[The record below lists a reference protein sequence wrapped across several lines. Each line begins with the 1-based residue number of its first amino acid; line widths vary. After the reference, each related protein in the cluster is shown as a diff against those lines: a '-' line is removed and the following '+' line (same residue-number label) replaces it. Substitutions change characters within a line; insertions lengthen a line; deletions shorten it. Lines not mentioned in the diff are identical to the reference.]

1 MFSSNYSSIEFSYG
15 FDSTV
20 SILRTT
26 PVALQEV
33 HTRSVDIVYA
43 QADKINTNITPTGI
57 DLQETYIK
65 RTRYLIK
72 NNSLDRSVAK
82 FYIDHVADPSLGG
95 YVVTTQKQCIKSVMG
110 FSRFEL
116 KLDPQQEIEFIVD
129 EQAQHNK
136 HIYESTALETFLEKQ
151 VPELLKSKL
160 IDEKTVELIQK
171 IIAHKFVLQ
180 VLRHITDSTI
190 SDTQIRT
197 WSPKKELIPK
207 SLFEKSVAIVEFQ
220 RVIRDI
226 EKQIKSHEA
235 HIKSIF
241 ENQDRIRQNIKS
253 LEKVEKSDLMTRYLK
268 DLNTEEDDLQRTRR
282 NISTLQE
289 QCNQRQKELEEKQA
303 TIKHEAKESHKN
315 LRI

>member
-1 MFSSNYSSIEFSYG
+1 MIVSFDISIRFSYG

-26 PVALQEV
+26 PIALQEV
-33 HTRSVDIVYA
+33 HTRSVDVVYS
-43 QADKINTNITPTGI
+43 QVDKNNTKTVPTGI

-72 NNSLDRSVAK
+72 NNSLDRTISK

-95 YVVTTQKQCIKSVMG
+95 YVVTTQEKCIKSVMG

-116 KLDPQQEIEFIVD
+116 KLEPQQEIEFIVA

-136 HIYESTALETFLEKQ
+136 HILDSNALETFLDKQ
-151 VPELLKSKL
+151 VPELVQAKL
-160 IDEKTVELIQK
+160 IDNKTVELIQK
-171 IIAHKFVLQ
+171 IIAHKFILQ
-180 VLRHITDSTI
+180 VLRQITDSTI
-190 SDTQIRT
+190 GDTQIRSWT
-197 WSPKKELIPK
+197 LKQELIPAK
-207 SLFEKSVAIVEFQ
+207 LFEKSVAIVELQ
-220 RVIRDI
+220 RIIRDI
-226 EKQIKSHEA
+226 EKQIKGHEA

-253 LEKVEKSDLMTRYLK
+253 LERVEKSDLMTRYLK

-282 NISTLQE
+282 NISALQD
-289 QCNQRQKELEEKQA
+289 QCNQRQRELEDKQA
-303 TIKHEAKESHKN
+303 SIKHEAKEAQKN
-315 LRI
+315 VKI

>member
-1 MFSSNYSSIEFSYG
+1 M
-15 FDSTV
+15 

-26 PVALQEV
+26 PIALQEV
-33 HTRSVDIVYA
+33 HTRSVEIVYA
-43 QADKINTNITPTGI
+43 QSDKVNTNVTPTGI

-129 EQAQHNK
+129 EQAQNNK
-136 HIYESTALETFLEKQ
+136 HIFESTALETFLEKQ

-180 VLRHITDSTI
+180 VLRQITDSTL

-197 WSPKKELIPK
+197 WSPKKQLIPK
-207 SLFEKSVAIVEFQ
+207 SLFEKSMAIVDFQ
-220 RVIRDI
+220 RTIRDI

-253 LEKVEKSDLMTRYLK
+253 LEKVEKSDLMSRYLK

-282 NISTLQE
+282 SISTLQD
-289 QCNQRQKELEEKQA
+289 QCNQRQKELEDKQA
-303 TIKHEAKESHKN
+303 SIKHEAKEAQKN

>member
-1 MFSSNYSSIEFSYG
+1 MVYSQ
-15 FDSTV
+15 V
-20 SILRTT
+20 
-26 PVALQEV
+26 
-33 HTRSVDIVYA
+33 
-43 QADKINTNITPTGI
+43 DKINTKSTPTGI

-136 HIYESTALETFLEKQ
+136 HIQDSTALETFLEKQ
-151 VPELLKSKL
+151 VPELVQAKL
-160 IDEKTVELIQK
+160 IDEKTVQLIQK
-171 IIAHKFVLQ
+171 IIAHKFVIQ
-180 VLRHITDSTI
+180 VLRYIADSNI
-190 SDTQIRT
+190 NDTQIRT
-197 WSPKKELIPK
+197 WTLKRELIPAK
-207 SLFEKSVAIVEFQ
+207 LFEKSVEIVELQ

-226 EKQIKSHEA
+226 EKQIKGYEA

-253 LEKVEKSDLMTRYLK
+253 LERVEKSDLMTRYLK

-282 NISTLQE
+282 NISALEE
-289 QCNQRQKELEEKQA
+289 QCNQRQRELEDKQA
-303 TIKHEAKESHKN
+303 TIKHEGKEAQKN
-315 LRI
+315 VKI

>member
-1 MFSSNYSSIEFSYG
+1 M
-15 FDSTV
+15 

-26 PVALQEV
+26 PIALQEV
-33 HTRSVDIVYA
+33 HTRSVEIVYA
-43 QADKINTNITPTGI
+43 QSDKVNTNVTPTGI

-129 EQAQHNK
+129 EQAQNNK
-136 HIYESTALETFLEKQ
+136 HIFESTALETFLEKQ

-180 VLRHITDSTI
+180 VLRQITDSTL

-197 WSPKKELIPK
+197 WSPKKQLIPK
-207 SLFEKSVAIVEFQ
+207 SLFEKSVAIVDFQ
-220 RVIRDI
+220 RTIRDI

-253 LEKVEKSDLMTRYLK
+253 LEKVEKSDLMSRYLK

-282 NISTLQE
+282 SISTLQD
-289 QCNQRQKELEEKQA
+289 QCNQRQKELEDKQA
-303 TIKHEAKESHKN
+303 SIKHEAKEAQKN